1 MYALYEDVVR
11 LEAPRREEAFVV
23 FERYGGDLALFDA
36 SERTFLE
43 WKSQTLSSQLLAF
56 NEMPIRPSEPRWRLR
71 STRRADSSTY
81 NSASSAPSPRNSS
94 SAW

>member
-1 MYALYEDVVR
+1 MCAFYEDVVR

-23 FERYGGDLALFDA
+23 FEIRREIRWALDA

-81 NSASSAPSPRNSS
+81 SSASSALSPRNSS